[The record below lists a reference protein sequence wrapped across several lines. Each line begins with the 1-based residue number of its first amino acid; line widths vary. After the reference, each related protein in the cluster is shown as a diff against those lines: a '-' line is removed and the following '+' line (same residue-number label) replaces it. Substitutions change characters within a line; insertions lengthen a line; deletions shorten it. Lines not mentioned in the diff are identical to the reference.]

1 MGNMTRTGMTIAT
14 VIVYVFAFFFV
25 LYSISAFLKS
35 RNREFGILT
44 ILGAESRQINLLIFL
59 ENMLIG
65 AVAIVTGIA
74 AGLML
79 SKVFL
84 LVSTRVIDMEE
95 LPFYWPVKAILLTA
109 GAFVLLFLF
118 ISLFML
124 MFIRKRQVL
133 DLLTGSSK
141 PKKNRKRTCLFP
153 CSASPC
159 S

>member
-84 LVSTRVIDMEE
+84 LVSTRMIDMDD
-95 LPFYWPVKAILLTA
+95 LPFYWPAKAILLTA
-109 GAFVLLFLF
+109 GAFVLLYLF
-118 ISLFML
+118 ISLFTL

-141 PKKNRKRTCLFP
+141 PKKNRKRTFLFP

-159 S
+159 